1 MTRHRPRGRRRGS
14 ILPVVALM
22 IIALC
27 GFTAL
32 SVEIATIATV
42 KLQCQNAADAAA
54 LAGARTLD
62 GGTSAKTSQAQ
73 SNALAVAA
81 GNTAPGVNSAGKAA
95 QVGFSSSEVAFTA
108 GTYHYDTNSQAFSP
122 SNVLAAGENYNLVTV
137 SVQRAVRNN
146 FFAVNAGAS
155 NAAVNQTLVATA
167 VAAHRPRDVTLV
179 LDFSGSMNN
188 ESDLWNAESY
198 LGPYNNQSNNT
209 DPVVPAFGH
218 YSSPSTALVS
228 TSSSPGGQ
236 CNVTQPAQGV
246 PALVDSFF
254 QSNSSVNPGT
264 AAFTAAPASYGTQ
277 PMGDLPVTK
286 NITGSGNNFAQV
298 VNDFFGTGFTTYYDP
313 NFGNANSNYGNF
325 EARVSY
331 NGQYCQGYD
340 YLYALSSLS
349 YGTPPAP
356 SARNQFGAP
365 GFSRF
370 VAGPKYWGKTFF
382 MWPPDPRPSLDWRQL
397 YFLNPGGGGAVSDNT
412 VLWNPSG
419 GTWYP
424 PYDSSSGQTHYQIN
438 YKNILDWIKNVGP
451 AAFPPMLRAGRIL
464 YYDQIPADVPASAY
478 DHGQP
483 DSNITDPNQRF
494 WKEYIDYCLGVWRDP
509 FGNVSTPGSPAC
521 SYGPDYAWGTVQIS
535 PRPSGPD
542 PDSRGYKLA
551 YMNYKDNPPRP
562 RHRMWFGPM
571 TMLQFI
577 SDTGINPGTARDI
590 STYSAKLGISSI
602 LQDMQVNHPN
612 DSVSVIIYDRPQ
624 YSNEPSIGRFTQA
637 QYDLNRDYASM
648 IDALWYPP
656 NSTGADVRPWDV
668 NGNQAPRADFDF
680 IANTATQHGLMLAY
694 NQLSGSSTLRNANAN
709 AGGLGRWGAQRLVI
723 LETDGMANVN
733 TNAGFSNNGGVNSYY
748 NILPS
753 SYFTAANY
761 DQNATLQVVQSI
773 CNDMNGNPGTANSEV
788 SNSGLPGFA
797 TASRPVKVHTV
808 AFGVVFQIA
817 SSAQSSAVGL
827 LQSVSKIGG
836 TTFPSSPSD
845 PNDGYKWCIGPL
857 STRVQ
862 LLQQAYAKILDDG
875 DSVSLVQ

>member
-1 MTRHRPRGRRRGS
+1 M
-14 ILPVVALM
+14 
-22 IIALC
+22 
-27 GFTAL
+27 
-32 SVEIATIATV
+32 
-42 KLQCQNAADAAA
+42 
-54 LAGARTLD
+54 
-62 GGTSAKTSQAQ
+62 
-73 SNALAVAA
+73 
-81 GNTAPGVNSAGKAA
+81 
-95 QVGFSSSEVAFTA
+95 
-108 GTYHYDTNSQAFSP
+108 
-122 SNVLAAGENYNLVTV
+122 NYN
-137 SVQRAVRNN
+137 
-146 FFAVNAGAS
+146 
-155 NAAVNQTLVATA
+155 
-167 VAAHRPRDVTLV
+167 
-179 LDFSGSMNN
+179 
-188 ESDLWNAESY
+188 
-198 LGPYNNQSNNT
+198 
-209 DPVVPAFGH
+209 
-218 YSSPSTALVS
+218 
-228 TSSSPGGQ
+228 
-236 CNVTQPAQGV
+236 
-246 PALVDSFF
+246 
-254 QSNSSVNPGT
+254 
-264 AAFTAAPASYGTQ
+264 
-277 PMGDLPVTK
+277 
-286 NITGSGNNFAQV
+286 
-298 VNDFFGTGFTTYYDP
+298 
-313 NFGNANSNYGNF
+313 
-325 EARVSY
+325 
-331 NGQYCQGYD
+331 
-340 YLYALSSLS
+340 
-349 YGTPPAP
+349 
-356 SARNQFGAP
+356 
-365 GFSRF
+365 
-370 VAGPKYWGKTFF
+370 
-382 MWPPDPRPSLDWRQL
+382 
-397 YFLNPGGGGAVSDNT
+397 
-412 VLWNPSG
+412 
-419 GTWYP
+419 
-424 PYDSSSGQTHYQIN
+424 
-438 YKNILDWIKNVGP
+438 
-451 AAFPPMLRAGRIL
+451 
-464 YYDQIPADVPASAY
+464 
-478 DHGQP
+478 
-483 DSNITDPNQRF
+483 
-494 WKEYIDYCLGVWRDP
+494 
-509 FGNVSTPGSPAC
+509 
-521 SYGPDYAWGTVQIS
+521 
-535 PRPSGPD
+535 
-542 PDSRGYKLA
+542 
-551 YMNYKDNPPRP
+551 DNPTRP